1 MPPATSIIS
10 ENKYERRTFR
20 FRQIAFT
27 KKLLFGWANPWCV
40 FFDLKREKIC

>member
-1 MPPATSIIS
+1 MPPAPSIIS

-20 FRQIAFT
+20 FRQIEFT